1 MNLRRTRAIARKE
14 FLHIIRDV
22 QSLMAA
28 LGMPVLMLVLFGYAL
43 SMDVDR
49 IPTAIYDQANNA
61 ASRDLVQTFRGS
73 KYFTVVDAA
82 DYAAIEHGIMKNDYL
97 LGVVIPPDFSRELK
111 SGREAEVQLILD
123 GSDSNTAS
131 LALGYAEDL
140 VRGHANVAMHRITN
154 QKGEPDRAMPVE
166 PRVRAWYNGDLKS
179 KNYIVPGLIS
189 VILMIIAS
197 LLTSLTIAKE
207 WENGTMEQLLSTPVR
222 PVELLMGKLSAYF
235 VLGVIDM
242 LLSLGIGIWG
252 LGIPF
257 RGSVVLLFASGFLFM
272 FGALCWGI
280 LLSAALRSQ
289 HVAYQMA
296 TVTCFLPAFLLSGFI
311 YSIENMPAV
320 IQAFTYLVPARYFV
334 TILKGVFLKGIGI
347 EVLWAE
353 FLFLGIYAVGIFL
366 IATRKMRQKMA

>member
-1 MNLRRTRAIARKE
+1 MNFRRTKAIARKE

-73 KYFTVVDAA
+73 TYFTVA
-82 DYAAIEHGIMKNDYL
+82 DVTDFAAIEQGIMRNDYL
-97 LGVVIPPDFSRELK
+97 LGVVIPPDYARELR

-140 VRGHANVAMHRITN
+140 VRGHAKVAMQRLTN
-154 QKGEPDRAMPVE
+154 KKGEPDRAMPVE
-166 PRVRAWYNGDLKS
+166 ARVRAWYNGDLKS

-222 PVELLMGKLSAYF
+222 PVELLLGKLSAYF

-242 LLSLGIGIWG
+242 LLSLAIGIWG

-257 RGSVVLLFASGFLFM
+257 RGSVVLLFASGFLFL

-289 HVAYQMA
+289 HVAYQVA

-347 EVLWAE
+347 DVLWAE
-353 FLFLGIYAVGIFL
+353 FLFLGIYAAGMFF

>member
-1 MNLRRTRAIARKE
+1 MNLRRTKAIAKKE
-14 FLHIIRDV
+14 MLHIVRDV

-28 LGMPVLMLVLFGYAL
+28 LGMPILMLVLFGYAL

-49 IPTAIYDQANNA
+49 ISTAIYDQANNA
-61 ASRDLVQTFRGS
+61 ASRELVDAFRGS

-82 DYAAIEHGIMKNDYL
+82 DYKSIEQGIMKNDYL
-97 LGVVIPPDFSRELK
+97 LGVVIPPDYARDLQ

-140 VRGHANVAMHRITN
+140 VRGQARVTMHRITN
-154 QKGEPDRAMPVE
+154 AKGEPERAMPVE

-222 PVELLMGKLSAYF
+222 PVELLMGKLAAYF
-235 VLGVIDM
+235 VLGVVDM
-242 LLSLGIGIWG
+242 LLSLAISIWG

-257 RGSVVLLFASGFLFM
+257 RGSVVLLFASGFLFL

-347 EVLWAE
+347 DVLWAE
-353 FLFLGIYAVGIFL
+353 FLFLAIYAAGMFL